1 MRGLSTHL
9 DRYLKLRRQLGYKLV
24 VPGRLLRSFVRF
36 ASEEGASFITT
47 KLALRWAAQA
57 GLKPVQQGS
66 RLGMVRRFAEYVS
79 AHDVGTEVPAQKLL
93 PYQFH
98 RRPPYLY
105 RDEEVAQM
113 INAARRI
120 ASDNEFKGTTQATVL
135 ALLAVTG
142 MRVGE
147 ALALDRGDVDLKQ
160 NLLTVRRGK
169 GNKSRLVPL
178 HSSTAEALQQYGRL
192 RDELFPRPLSPS
204 FFVWDKGRRL
214 LHCTTHRWFLL
225 VACQLGIRKPGD
237 NDGPRIHDLRH
248 YFAIRTLLNWYR
260 SKADVEAHLPQ
271 LATYLGHVHV
281 RDSYW
286 YLSATPE
293 LLKLATLRLEHTGRV
308 GGK

>member
-1 MRGLSTHL
+1 MSTLSLHL
-9 DRYLKLRRQLGYKLV
+9 DKYLKLRRQLGYKLI
-24 VPGRLLRSFVRF
+24 VPGMSLRNFVRF
-36 ASEEGASFITT
+36 AEEAGASFITT
-47 KLALRWAAQA
+47 KLALRWAVQPN
-57 GLKPVQQGS
+57 LKPVQHGN

-79 AHDVGTEVPAQKLL
+79 AHDARTEVPAQKLL

-105 RDEEVAQM
+105 RDEEVLQ
-113 INAARRI
+113 IISAARRI
-120 ASDNEFKGTTQATVL
+120 APDNEFKGSTQATLL

-147 ALALDRGDVDLKQ
+147 ALALDREDVDLKG
-160 NLLTVRRGK
+160 NMLTIRRAK

-178 HSSTAEALQQYGRL
+178 HPSTAQALKQYAHL
-192 RDELFPRPLSPS
+192 RDEMFPQAASRS
-204 FFVWDKGRRL
+204 FFVWEKGRHL
-214 LHCTTHRWFLL
+214 LHCTAHRWFLL
-225 VACQLGIRKPGD
+225 VACQLGLRKPGD
-237 NDGPRIHDLRH
+237 SRGPRIHDLRH

-260 SKADVEAHLPQ
+260 SDADVEAHLPE

-293 LLKLATLRLEHTGRV
+293 LLKLATLRLERTER